1 MKLFGGVGRM
11 TAAAGL
17 AVIRIM
23 MRIWEFFNG
32 IFSIMTAA
40 AGEIVRNFGGSAAL
54 AEACR
59 LRVILICCY
68 LLSVLMLVSSVC
80 PTLAQIS

>member
-23 MRIWEFFNG
+23 MRIREFFDG

-40 AGEIVRNFGGSAAL
+40 AGEIVRILEDQLPWRRL
-54 AEACR
+54 A
-59 LRVILICCY
+59 
-68 LLSVLMLVSSVC
+68 VSE
-80 PTLAQIS
+80 